1 MPNPDNG
8 SSRFVND
15 CGYASLGATSVQGI
29 NQNSGQGYSS
39 LEQGVIREGD
49 RNDTLR
55 PADFLANQT
64 TSAYAGVTRVRGVDQ
79 TNLADNQGH
88 NEGPRYPSRG
98 RDEDVSRQ
106 KVKSIPRSLMYG
118 GKSSWKAFYTK
129 FSSYAE
135 AQGWST
141 KECEDYLCWCLEDRA
156 SDYFAILV
164 EGEPLDY
171 SQLVYKLEKRF
182 GKKELPETAMIAFNN
197 AKQTVEES
205 LEDWSDSV
213 LSLATTAFQGLPDDS
228 MYSAAIVRFCQGILD
243 KDAGQYAA
251 NLRLKSM
258 EDAMDAVK
266 WFKHNNLAIFGKSRK
281 EAKVSQVGYE
291 GEGISVRMANL
302 GGPTTED
309 RVTRIETKMSILPK
323 LESQMALL
331 LNRGDSG
338 GSPSPTSHSYTSPA
352 CPIPTSQPGS
362 VPWYPPGGSYG
373 YPGGFPWYPQYPQY
387 RHGYAPQPA
396 PYQEPARQQALVRP
410 GATSTGGTGRAPGQ
424 SKVHGTC
431 APRGARPIGAQSPAD
446 KKNSPSALNS

>member
-8 SSRFVND
+8 SSRLVN
-15 CGYASLGATSVQGI
+15 GYARLGATSVQCI
-29 NQNSGQGYSS
+29 NQNPGQGYSS

-64 TSAYAGVTRVRGVDQ
+64 TSAYAGVTRVRGADQ
-79 TNLADNQGH
+79 TNRADNEGH

-106 KVKSIPRSLMYG
+106 RVKSIPRSLMYG

-197 AKQTVEES
+197 AKQMVEES

-228 MYSAAIVRFCQGILD
+228 MYSAAIVKFCQGILD

-251 NLRLKSM
+251 NLRSKSM
-258 EDAMDAVK
+258 EDAMDSVK

-281 EAKVSQVGYE
+281 EAKVSQVGYK

-309 RVTRIETKMSILPK
+309 RMTRIETQMVK
-323 LESQMALL
+323 LEAQMAILL
-331 LNRGDSG
+331 SRGDSG
-338 GSPSPTSHSYTSPA
+338 GSPSPTSHLYTPPA

-362 VPWYPPGGSYG
+362 DPWYPPGGSYG
-373 YPGGFPWYPQYPQY
+373 YPGGSPWSPQYPQY
-387 RHGYAPQPA
+387 MQGYAYA
-396 PYQEPARQQALVRP
+396 WARQHALVRP

-424 SKVHGTC
+424 SEGQGTC
-431 APRGARPIGAQSPAD
+431 APRGARPIGAQSSAD
-446 KKNSPSALNS
+446 KKTYGTVESNSQSDDLNS